1 MNFNFVSKNNI
12 GIFSTLFLIIL
23 LSQSRLFNFL
33 IDTFLGRIVLIIFI
47 LGISYTNKILGVVS
61 VLFIIIMF
69 NQSNL
74 GYLEGFTNE
83 ITTTTTSEPTTDE
96 TNSNSPNEELKQQ
109 IKNKISQ
116 KSTSTTSSDNSES
129 TTNKKTNNEGQEGF
143 NIIDRE
149 GTMLKGKRSNEVPV
163 FSNVTNDNVQPFDNA
178 IFKGE
183 YARI

>member
-12 GIFSTLFLIIL
+12 GVFATLFLIIL

-47 LGISYTNKILGVVS
+47 LGISYTNKILGIVS

-74 GYLEGFTNE
+74 GYLEGFTDE
-83 ITTTTTSEPTTDE
+83 TSTPTDE
-96 TNSNSPNEELKQQ
+96 NNKNENNSQKED

-116 KSTSTTSSDNSES
+116 KISSTMSSDKTIPNITNTKP
-129 TTNKKTNNEGQEGF
+129 TTNEGQEGF
-143 NIIDRE
+143 NMIDRE

-163 FSNVTNDNVQPFDNA
+163 FSNVKNDDNVEPFDNA